1 MGMKGRREDMT
12 NRMLTS
18 EINHKKYR
26 SAAVTAALVLM
37 LIMLLGTC
45 QLLHAETAAAATAPS
60 QVTLKSVKHNGD
72 TLTVK
77 WKYVEYCSG
86 YQIQYA
92 TDRLFMS
99 KKTVRV
105 TDPTVVL
112 KTITKVSKGETYY
125 VRIRAYQTDE
135 YGTEF
140 SKWTLS
146 ANAKQSKEITRTP
159 IRKILK
165 KFELRREI
173 KEKVQG
179 YDTVQGSCYGKG
191 YAYFVMENRNN
202 HMCKI
207 AKVNLKKKKAVK
219 VSAAMYVGHGND
231 MTYDT
236 KRNRLV
242 VAYSTPYPKYL
253 AVVDPVT
260 LTKQYAKKVKLPKKI
275 EGISPETLANYKKNK
290 SYTGFGAI
298 AYNAA
303 HDQFVVTLR
312 GISFH
317 HMMVLN
323 SDFKPV
329 RFIWLNKDTEMV
341 RQMLQ
346 SMDSYGDFIMVAQSY
361 GYGYTGNK
369 ILVYDWELGDLLST
383 LDLGTTYELESIFHA
398 DNNMYASYYTSFYR
412 WKKLQRDNYVYLLS
426 DF

>member
-1 MGMKGRREDMT
+1 MT
-12 NRMLTS
+12 ERLKS
-18 EINHKKYR
+18 KRI
-26 SAAVTAALVLM
+26 SAI
-37 LIMLLGTC
+37 LILFFILLLGTC
-45 QLLHAETAAAATAPS
+45 LLLHAEYSAAATAPKA
-60 QVTLKSVKHNGD
+60 VTLKSVKHNND

-77 WKYVEYCSG
+77 WKPVEECTG

-99 KKTVRV
+99 KKTTRIA
-105 TDPTVVL
+105 DPTVVL
-112 KTITKVSKGETYY
+112 TTITGVTKGKTYY

-135 YGTEF
+135 YGTES

-146 ANAKQSKEITRTP
+146 ANAMQDKEVTRTP
-159 IRKILK
+159 VRKLLK
-165 KFELRREI
+165 KFELRRAI

-202 HMCKI
+202 HLCKI
-207 AKVNLKKKKAVK
+207 AKVSLKKKKAVK

-231 MTYDT
+231 ITYDS
-236 KRNRLV
+236 KRDRLV

-253 AVVDPVT
+253 AVVNPT
-260 LTKQYAKKVKLPKKI
+260 SLTKEYAKKVKLPKTI
-275 EGISPETLANYKKNK
+275 EGISPETLQNYKDNH

-303 HDQFVVTLR
+303 HDQYVVALR
-312 GISFH
+312 GQYFH
-317 HMMVLN
+317 HLMVLN
-323 SDFKPV
+323 SEFKPV
-329 RFIWLNKDTEMV
+329 RFIWLNKETEMIK
-341 RQMLQ
+341 QMLQ

-369 ILVYDWELGDLLST
+369 VVVYDWELGDRLST

-398 DNNMYASYYTSFYR
+398 DNSIYVSYYTSFYR

-426 DF
+426 DL